1 MLPLQIDGDL
11 TVRVGGSTVRL
22 TPSEGLQAAE
32 QLIRKSTRRMMLDE
46 ALNAND
52 PSQATAQK
60 DREVS

>member
-52 PSQATAQK
+52 PSQATAPK
-60 DREVS
+60 DRQV